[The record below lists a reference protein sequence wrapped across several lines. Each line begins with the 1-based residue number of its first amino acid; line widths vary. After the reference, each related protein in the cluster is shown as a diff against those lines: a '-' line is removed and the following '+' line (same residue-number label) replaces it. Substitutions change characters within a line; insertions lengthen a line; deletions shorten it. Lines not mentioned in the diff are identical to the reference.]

1 MSQFKLRFETIEILL
16 ELNELFQ
23 DLSLAILRMHPQ
35 FILEGGNLGPRMI
48 GNKLRDLGQKKLI
61 RFPTRSPPLLFRQV
75 KAFLWP
81 GV

>member
-1 MSQFKLRFETIEILL
+1 MSQFKLRSETIEILL

-23 DLSLAILRMHPQ
+23 DLSLAILRMRPQ
-35 FILEGGNLGPRMI
+35 FILEGDNLGPRMI

-61 RFPTRSPPLLFRQV
+61 RFSTRSPPLLFRQV

-81 GV
+81 CV